1 MLSSKAKRSNWY
13 HKITE
18 EYTLRTALFIKAEQQ
33 DQFDFEIAKKEEVKE
48 KKMQNNKAI
57 TLIWFG
63 TP

>member
-1 MLSSKAKRSNWY
+1 VFLCSKFIRLLFKY

-57 TLIWFG
+57 TLI
-63 TP
+63 